1 MKKWLLTGCLVGLAG
16 CASREAPVRTYDLG
30 VEVPRTQLPPLR
42 AVSVRAPMPYD
53 SVEMYY
59 RLAWRDGAEI
69 APFAS
74 SRWAAPPAELLRRQI
89 VRALPA
95 SASAGCALD
104 VELQDFS
111 QRFSA
116 PEASEARVELRAA
129 LATADRRVATQSFR
143 IAEGGAGA
151 GAASGAGAFAR
162 AAERA
167 VDELSGWIARQP
179 ACTGP

>member
-1 MKKWLLTGCLVGLAG
+1 VKRLLFTGFVIALAG
-16 CASREAPVRTYDLG
+16 CASRDAPVRTYDLG
-30 VEVPRTQLPPLR
+30 VEAPRTQLPALR

-59 RLAWRDGAEI
+59 RLAWRDGTEI

-89 VRALPA
+89 VRALPG
-95 SASAGCALD
+95 SAGAACALD

-111 QRFSA
+111 QRFSG
-116 PEASEARVELRAA
+116 PDASEARIELRAG

-143 IAEGGAGA
+143 VAESGAGA
-151 GAASGAGAFAR
+151 NAASGAGAFAR

-167 VDELSGWIARQP
+167 VEEISGWIARQP
-179 ACTGP
+179 ACASP

>member
-1 MKKWLLTGCLVGLAG
+1 MRALLVAGLLAVLAG
-16 CASREAPVRTYDLG
+16 CASREAPVHTYDLG
-30 VEVPRTQLPPLR
+30 VDAPRAQLPALR

-53 SVEMYY
+53 SVEMFY
-59 RLAWRDGAEI
+59 RLAWRDAGEI

-89 VRALPA
+89 VRALPGTA
-95 SASAGCALD
+95 AAACALE

-116 PEASEARVELRAA
+116 PDASEARIELRAA
-129 LATADRRVATQSFR
+129 LVTPERRIAAQSFR
-143 IAEGGAGA
+143 IAEAGA
-151 GAASGAGAFAR
+151 GASAASGSSAFAR

-167 VDELSGWIARQP
+167 VDELAGWIARQP
-179 ACTGP
+179 ACAAP